1 MALAAGQL
9 AREKKAFSIRILDV
23 RKLSSVTDFFVICSV
38 DAEVQARAVADHV
51 AEGLKEKGINA
62 WHTEGYRGTGWVL
75 LDFVDVMVHVFMPRV
90 RDFYA
95 LDKLWAD
102 APVRELPDEE

>member
-1 MALAAGQL
+1 MAAGQL

-90 RDFYA
+90 REFYA